1 MNFIEKY
8 FGISPDGGDSSLEI
22 MVLVLLYDLCRHR
35 NALALLAEE
44 PKKRRSKAKE
54 RLLTHGA
61 ADSEEHLG

>member
-1 MNFIEKY
+1 
-8 FGISPDGGDSSLEI
+8 
-22 MVLVLLYDLCRHR
+22 MVAIAHWNYGPCVAGYDLSRHR